1 MLAERQ
7 PHSFSDRILSTPTTP
22 RVPAQSLALVRALKT
37 AYEQTVQ
44 AILCR
49 KDKLPSNKEA
59 GVVDCMVALLEAED
73 LARRH
78 KLTVA

>member
-1 MLAERQ
+1 MKL
-7 PHSFSDRILSTPTTP
+7 
-22 RVPAQSLALVRALKT
+22 

-44 AILCR
+44 SILCR